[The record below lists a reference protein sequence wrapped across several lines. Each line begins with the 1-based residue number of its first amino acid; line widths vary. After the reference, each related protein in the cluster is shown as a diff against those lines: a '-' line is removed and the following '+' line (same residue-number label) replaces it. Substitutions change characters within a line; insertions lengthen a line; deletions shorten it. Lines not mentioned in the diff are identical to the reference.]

1 LQRQSGAQTPLILH
15 QQTLELQ
22 QAHAE
27 QVKLQSMRP
36 LGDLNPP
43 DQAPVPLTPEL
54 IEEIVGDAEAVQA
67 QQSLYQARELQET
80 MSGDLAQAKVTASGV
95 DSEQMVQD
103 LFAQTKASFEQYWAE
118 KDAEKAQREEAG
130 AAAASGAEAS
140 SSAASGA
147 TQTPEPVTRTHDIQ
161 ERRAPQE
168 QQWETG
174 YRRFEEEGFGSTQ
187 ISANRLEEMCKVVG
201 QWQHARRVGSADF
214 RASDFIT
221 KANRWSVACMKFL
234 LKGDAL
240 KTTHTRLIERL
251 PERFLSA
258 SGDRSLA
265 VKDLMEAYDGE
276 LREISGIWERQPGRV
291 PTMQEQP
298 SFYHPQFACNRS
310 DFLAWQNKGRGY
322 PKQQQFPGRG
332 ELVNTIL
339 KMPLPASGGSTG
351 GFGEEHYYVRNA
363 TIVGMG
369 ELLYFFGDKF
379 SAAELHAYWVN
390 ARKLTVK
397 RF

>member
-1 LQRQSGAQTPLILH
+1 
-15 QQTLELQ
+15 
-22 QAHAE
+22 
-27 QVKLQSMRP
+27 
-36 LGDLNPP
+36 
-43 DQAPVPLTPEL
+43 
-54 IEEIVGDAEAVQA
+54 
-67 QQSLYQARELQET
+67 
-80 MSGDLAQAKVTASGV
+80 
-95 DSEQMVQD
+95 
-103 LFAQTKASFEQYWAE
+103 
-118 KDAEKAQREEAG
+118 
-130 AAAASGAEAS
+130 
-140 SSAASGA
+140 
-147 TQTPEPVTRTHDIQ
+147 
-161 ERRAPQE
+161 
-168 QQWETG
+168 
-174 YRRFEEEGFGSTQ
+174 
-187 ISANRLEEMCKVVG
+187 
-201 QWQHARRVGSADF
+201 
-214 RASDFIT
+214 
-221 KANRWSVACMKFL
+221 MKFL

-240 KTTHTRLIERL
+240 KTTHTRLIESL

-298 SFYHPQFACNRS
+298 SFYHHQFACNRS
-310 DFLAWQNKGRGY
+310 DFLAWQNKGSGY
-322 PKQQQFPGRG
+322 PKQQQFPGPG

-351 GFGEEHYYVRNA
+351 GFGGEHYYVRNA